1 MQVSKVCIGVSVLG
15 SQLEPQNPGF
25 IERAARIGIQQL
37 CKQPA
42 MITEIPDPEENRC
55 PPYIILFAQTNWDSI
70 SVPQALKTT
79 LPISSTGNF
88 PKAEFSEPAKGHP
101 HKQAFLKIAEGSAA
115 LTLVIKFITT

>member
-42 MITEIPDPEENRC
+42 MITEIPDPEKNRC
-55 PPYIILFAQTNWDSI
+55 PPYIILFAQTNQDSI
-70 SVPQALKTT
+70 SVPQAMAMKTT

-88 PKAEFSEPAKGHP
+88 PKAKFSEPAKGHP
-101 HKQAFLKIAEGSAA
+101 HKQEGSAA